1 MAITEEI
8 VEAFFIVSI
17 VTLGIIT
24 VLLLLAAL
32 YVYTSY
38 SWYTILRKLKYEN
51 AWLAWIPLVNVIP
64 ILEVGGFHWGW
75 FFLIFIPILGWI
87 ALAVMAIISVWRIFE
102 MRKYP
107 GWFSLAAI
115 IPQIGS
121 IISLIVLGFVAFKDR
136 KKMLFA

>member
-8 VEAFFIVSI
+8 VEAFFIGSI